1 MVDESKNIRQMR
13 CSNIGGLDEVAA
25 EMLRLFPEE
34 RIFALSGPM
43 GAGKTTFIQAVCR
56 QLGVGDNVNSPTF
69 SIVNEYLTT
78 SNESVFHF
86 DLYRLR
92 KPEELMDIGYE
103 EYFYSGA
110 YCFIEWPELAESLLP
125 GEGVMVSIKV
135 EDDGNARIFSFSRIG
150 G

>member
-1 MVDESKNIRQMR
+1 MVVESENIRQMR

-25 EMLRLFPEE
+25 EMLRLYPEE

-125 GEGVMVSIKV
+125 GEGVMVSVEV
-135 EDDGNARIFSFSRIG
+135 EDDGNARIFSFSRISG
-150 G
+150 